1 MVEAKL
7 ESLVQ
12 RLEAAVA
19 KQEALAGGAS
29 SPAQAATTGGCPLA
43 KQFASAV
50 TQHIETV
57 RAKTAT
63 LANEYVTDRT
73 GAFI

>member
-19 KQEALAGGAS
+19 KQEAMAGGAG
-29 SPAQAATTGGCPLA
+29 PASASTGGSGGCPLA
-43 KQFASAV
+43 KQFATAV
-50 TQHIETV
+50 TCHIDWIK
-57 RAKTAT
+57 AKTAA
-63 LANEYVTDRT
+63 LENSYVT
-73 GAFI
+73 